1 MKRSIVIPTFVL
13 VCFLA
18 LTAVAYGI
26 REKISA
32 GSESLMV
39 LIMILSIGPGLAV
52 IAGVRRKRKRAN
64 NKTQTR

>member
-52 IAGVRRKRKRAN
+52 IAGIGRKMK
-64 NKTQTR
+64 KW